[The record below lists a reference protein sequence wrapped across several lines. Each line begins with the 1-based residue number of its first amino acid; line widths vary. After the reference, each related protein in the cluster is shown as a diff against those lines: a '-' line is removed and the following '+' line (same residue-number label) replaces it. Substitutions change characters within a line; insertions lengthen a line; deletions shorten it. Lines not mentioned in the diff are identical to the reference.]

1 MYYGVLWHAMVC
13 YDVLCCIVVC
23 LSTLKNFNQVVKHL
37 FDRVRAISEI
47 HNCHAEYWRGL
58 KYALYMV
65 IDTVCGLGAVFVE

>member
-1 MYYGVLWHAMVC
+1 MLHRGVLIHTQA
-13 YDVLCCIVVC
+13 L
-23 LSTLKNFNQVVKHL
+23 QVVKHL